1 MKRLYAYGILFACI
15 CIFSPFQGVSQSF
28 TNGDLNG
35 SVGVSATPTGWS
47 QIPNTDPASM
57 ATGTAQATS
66 DVTSA
71 TGPLASAGIAAVPF
85 SGSTCVT
92 GLKMTAYGSTWHEG
106 IQQTVT
112 GLTPGNTYNITFYQA
127 VVQQSNATDPT
138 GAWDI
143 YRDGTYI
150 GMTAPTSTSLP
161 YNNVNVVWNQRT
173 ITFQATSTSHLMKFF
188 PADNDA
194 NINTP
199 NAPRMGIDL
208 ITLSPAVV
216 LPVVVELNAIR
227 TNAGAGLSWEVRAE
241 DQVQRSFLERSA
253 DGERFVEFQEVK
265 LPEAGM
271 HEYEDR
277 NAHSL
282 ISYYRLGFVLMNGE
296 TVYSEIKTVSSPLD
310 LEVYTYDNELFIQSA
325 ASISA
330 HEVELITLTGAQA
343 WKGQVQDRLRLD
355 FLSPGVYVALVKIPG
370 QEENTVRKK
379 IRVD

>member
-1 MKRLYAYGILFACI
+1 MKRLFVRSILFALFCN
-15 CIFSPFQGVSQSF
+15 FLPFQGASQAF

-35 SVGVSATPTGWS
+35 TVGVSATPTGWS
-47 QIPNTDPASM
+47 QIPNTDPASA

-71 TGPLASAGIAAVPF
+71 TGPLVGAGIAAVPF

-112 GLTPGNTYNITFYQA
+112 GLTPGNTYDITFYQA
-127 VVQQSNATDPT
+127 VVQQSNATDPV

-143 YRDGTYI
+143 YRNATYI
-150 GMTAPTSTSLP
+150 GMTAPTSTALA

-173 ITFQATSTSHLMKFF
+173 ITFQATATAHVLKFF
-188 PADNDA
+188 PADDDN

-216 LPVVVELNAIR
+216 LPVLVELNAIR
-227 TNAGAGLSWEVRAE
+227 TNGGAGLSWEVRAE

-253 DGERFVEFQEVK
+253 DGENFESFQEERM
-265 LPEAGM
+265 PEAGV

-277 NAHSL
+277 DAHSV

-296 TVYSEIKTVSSPLD
+296 TVYSEIKSVSSPMD
-310 LEVYTYDNELFIQSA
+310 LLVYTFDNELMIQSA
-325 ASISA
+325 PGAST

-343 WKGQVQDRLRLD
+343 WKGQVQERMKLD
-355 FLSPGVYVALVKIPG
+355 FLSPGVYVALVKVAG
-370 QEENTVRKK
+370 QEGSTVRKK